1 MIPNIIT
8 LIATFAI
15 IYELF
20 IAPFFHADEE
30 DYECSVKNLI
40 IGFVLIIITNI
51 FELFV

>member
-20 IAPFFHADEE
+20 IAPLFQQDEE

-40 IGFVLIIITNI
+40 MGFVLIIITNI
-51 FELFV
+51 FELCI